1 MKPTNFEALTDPAR
15 GSGPIDRQGLRTLA
29 VVLPVLLCAVIGA
42 FIWFT
47 AAKVEDAR
55 PRVVAALSE
64 RGLED
69 ADVRHALGKCGKG
82 EVGFRWKTPSAKGMA
97 CVSGSSVQ
105 VLDATRGGIP
115 APR

>member
-1 MKPTNFEALTDPAR
+1 M
-15 GSGPIDRQGLRTLA
+15 DRQGLRTLA
-29 VVLPVLLCAVIGA
+29 VVLPALLCAVIGA
-42 FIWFT
+42 LIWFT

-69 ADVRHALGKCGKG
+69 ADVRHSVGRCGKG
-82 EVGFRWKTPSAKGMA
+82 EVGFRWKTPSARGTA

-105 VLDATRGGIP
+105 VMDATRREG
-115 APR
+115 